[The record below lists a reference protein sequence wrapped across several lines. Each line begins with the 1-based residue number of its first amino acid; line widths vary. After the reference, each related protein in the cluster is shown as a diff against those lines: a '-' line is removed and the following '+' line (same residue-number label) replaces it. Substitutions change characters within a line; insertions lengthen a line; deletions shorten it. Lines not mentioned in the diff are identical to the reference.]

1 MLSVTNSSVYC
12 GFYITFCVTVIYC
25 RICGV
30 TELWNRKSVYRTA
43 FLGVENTEGPK
54 DTVELNVEWSR

>member
-1 MLSVTNSSVYC
+1 M
-12 GFYITFCVTVIYC
+12 IAIYC

-30 TELWNRKSVYRTA
+30 TEVLNRKSVHRTA
-43 FLGVENTEGPK
+43 LLGVGNAEVPT